1 MSFYT
6 MFHLVTLNITSCE
19 KAKPQIL
26 TNNKTAISATAQSH
40 DYGVQREFYT
50 TKKAQSTNPANT
62 S

>member
-26 TNNKTAISATAQSH
+26 SNNKTAISATAQSH

-50 TKKAQSTNPANT
+50 TKKA
-62 S
+62 